1 MTRTAN
7 DWGSLALAEIRGDE
21 QPGTTARLLAEAT
34 GRAPVTDA
42 GGEVK
47 GLLRLL
53 ELLHSPG
60 DLKKKIADLDKS
72 ATAAA
77 AAAQAAKAEQTK
89 LAKAKAD
96 LAVERA
102 KHEAAIDH
110 EVRNHQAVMA
120 AAAAEL
126 AAVKKQAADLKSAAE
141 ADAAAASTAKAE
153 QQRRPRLMEGVGA

>member
-34 GRAPVTDA
+34 GRAPLEDA

-53 ELLHSPG
+53 ELLLHSPG
-60 DLKKKIADLDKS
+60 DLKKKISELDKS

-77 AAAQAAKAEQTK
+77 AAAESARAEQAKAAKDKQA
-89 LAKAKAD
+89 LAD
-96 LAVERA
+96 ERS
-102 KHEAAIDH
+102 KHEAALSH
-110 EVRNHQAVMA
+110 EVKNHQAVMQA
-120 AAAAEL
+120 AQAEL
-126 AAVKKQAADLKSAAE
+126 AAVKKQAADLKAKAE
-141 ADAAAASTAKAE
+141 ADASAAAQAKSEAT
-153 QQRRPRLMEGVGA
+153 RRLRLMEGAA

>member
-34 GRAPVTDA
+34 GRAPLEDA

-53 ELLHSPG
+53 ELLLHSPG
-60 DLKKKIADLDKS
+60 DLKKKISELDKS

-77 AAAQAAKAEQTK
+77 AESARAEQAKAAKDKQA
-89 LAKAKAD
+89 LAD
-96 LAVERA
+96 ERS
-102 KHEAAIDH
+102 KHEAALSH
-110 EVRNHQAVMA
+110 EVKNHQAVMQA
-120 AAAAEL
+120 AQAEL
-126 AAVKKQAADLKSAAE
+126 AAVKKQAADLKAKAE
-141 ADAAAASTAKAE
+141 ADASAAAQAKSEAT
-153 QQRRPRLMEGVGA
+153 RRLRLMEGAA